1 MHIENEVKLDFKD
14 VLIRPKRSTLKSRS
28 EVSLARTFTF
38 KNSGKTWT
46 GVPMIA
52 ANMDTTGTF
61 EMAKVFA
68 KHKMIVAMSKHIGP
82 DEWIGFCKENPQCTD
97 FVAVSSGTSDGDWQR
112 LQQILASTPVDKICI
127 DGPLSLSLFL
137 SFCLCLSLSVSLSP
151 SLLRGARSFSLLP
164 LSVLGSCH
172 GAFASRT
179 FALAEVSRASMH
191 LPTYISWV

>member
-1 MHIENEVKLDFKD
+1 MDTERGALCCVFRPNQD

-82 DEWIGFCKENPQCTD
+82 DEWVGFCKENPQCTD

-112 LQQILASTPVDKICI
+112 LQQILAATPVDKICI
-127 DGPLSLSLFL
+127 DGPLSLSL
-137 SFCLCLSLSVSLSP
+137 SLSLS
-151 SLLRGARSFSLLP
+151 LLHGARSFSLLP

-172 GAFASRT
+172 GAFAPRT
-179 FALAEVSRASMH
+179 FALAEGSRASMH